1 MIINFNVNLKWR
13 PVKRLEEVSWMQEVT
28 FAKIAVS
35 SLLWKNDHMIFLIK
49 HLVAIGFLLLT
60 LNQNF

>member
-1 MIINFNVNLKWR
+1 M
-13 PVKRLEEVSWMQEVT
+13 PEVT

-49 HLVAIGFLLLT
+49 QLVAIGFLLIA
-60 LNQNF
+60 LNQYF